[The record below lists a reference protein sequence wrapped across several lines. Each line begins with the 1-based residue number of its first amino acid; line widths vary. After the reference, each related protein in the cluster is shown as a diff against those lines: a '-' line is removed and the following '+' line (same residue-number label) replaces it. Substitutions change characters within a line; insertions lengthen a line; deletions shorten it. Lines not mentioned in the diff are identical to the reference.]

1 MCEPACE
8 SADAPPG
15 DLRSC
20 IAALIAAGDCGFAD
34 VLSALRKLID
44 APAAPA
50 ERRLRLFLRHLLF
63 LLESGDELYADCV
76 LRSDDR
82 SRPVLIA
89 HRIAREA
96 GEGVMKTQVRL
107 ALWPL
112 AQESPALAEGAFAV
126 HSQDAD
132 IVVHRGPV
140 RIEHALQ
147 DMGVPVDA
155 HALRDDEIDA
165 FYAYRKALQRAVRP
179 SGRGAGAS
187 WHADARDDGDRV
199 AQACAQAF
207 EFDAGDGERIHRG
220 RPLPGIG
227 RASHPLLGASL
238 HVLPRLLS
246 PAGPESV
253 LKALA
258 MDLPEVAAAGF
269 DAVLLGVVDRQ
280 STDLYYVEGDD
291 GALHPYLNNHG
302 YWSSGE
308 RGVDPVLGDA
318 DDYIAL
324 RHAAAACGLSLI
336 QDSVL
341 GTMGYPPQL
350 PRLAPPAS
358 RCTPLALAL
367 ADQVSP
373 LDEPSDF
380 LSGLESCDA
389 IPSPDGLPLADYIKV
404 VTRTHLGEYY
414 QLPRPNLFD
423 PQVRERVL
431 ARAQWQI
438 GEARVSAFRVDMAK
452 HLGLAPLRAALDALR
467 EAVRDAGAARFFAV
481 LEYWS
486 LHYRD
491 LRFALSAVG
500 PSVEGLYLYDFP
512 LAHALQQALLAG
524 GDWSRL
530 LPAIAEQRRHWQVP
544 PCCLVPIVIDHDP
557 SFRPIF
563 NGTAHTRDL
572 VVTGLALALAMS
584 ANGPSVYCGYDDRRA
599 APAELDRYFDYS
611 EQHARK
617 AMPAPLTRDPDGPGA
632 VFARLLEA
640 VKRHRVLADWDGGAL
655 TFEGDA
661 QRLRIVRT
669 LVHGSQRRVAC
680 FCVARD
686 GGAAT
691 AGADGEQLVFAS
703 GDGPSV
709 ALFVS

>member
-1 MCEPACE
+1 MREPATE
-8 SADAPPG
+8 SVAATPG
-15 DLRSC
+15 DLRSR
-20 IAALIAAGDCGFAD
+20 IAALIEAGDGNFAD
-34 VLSALRKLID
+34 VLNALRRSLD
-44 APAAPA
+44 APSAQA
-50 ERRLRLFLRHLLF
+50 ERRMRLFLRHLVF

-82 SRPVLIA
+82 SRPVLVA

-112 AQESPALAEGAFAV
+112 AQQSPSLAEGAFAV
-126 HSQDAD
+126 HSQDVD
-132 IVVHRGPV
+132 IVVHRGAV
-140 RIEHALQ
+140 RIELALQ
-147 DMGVPVDA
+147 DVGVPLNAV
-155 HALRDDEIDA
+155 ALRDEEIDA
-165 FYAYRKALQRAVRP
+165 FYAHRKALQRAVRP
-179 SGRGAGAS
+179 PGHGTGAS
-187 WHADARDDGDRV
+187 WYADARDDEARV

-207 EFDAGDGERIHRG
+207 EFAADDGERIHRG
-220 RPLPGIG
+220 RPLQAIG
-227 RASHPLLGASL
+227 RTTHPLLGAAL
-238 HVLPRLLS
+238 HVLPRLLT
-246 PAGPESV
+246 PAGPGSV
-253 LKALA
+253 LAALA
-258 MDLPEVAAAGF
+258 TDLREVADAGF

-308 RGVDPVLGDA
+308 CGVDPALGEDQ
-318 DDYIAL
+318 DYVAL
-324 RHAAAACGLSLI
+324 RQAAAACGIGLI

-350 PRLAPPAS
+350 PRLATQAS
-358 RCTPLALAL
+358 RCTPAALAL
-367 ADQVSP
+367 ADEVSP
-373 LDEPSDF
+373 LDEPGCF

-389 IPSPDGLPLADYIKV
+389 IASPDGLPLADYIKV

-423 PQVRERVL
+423 PRVRERVL
-431 ARAQWQI
+431 ARAQWQVRQ
-438 GEARVSAFRVDMAK
+438 ARVSAFRVDMAK

-467 EAVRDAGAARFFAV
+467 EATRGAGAAPFFAV

-500 PSVEGLYLYDFP
+500 PSVEGLYFYDFP

-530 LPAIAEQRRHWQVP
+530 LPAIAEQRLHWQVP

-563 NGTAHTRDL
+563 NGTAQTRDL
-572 VVTGLALALAMS
+572 VVAGLALALAMS

-599 APAELDRYFDYS
+599 APAELERYFDYS

-617 AMPAPLTRDPDGPGA
+617 AMPGPLTRDSDGPGA
-632 VFARLLEA
+632 VFAQLLAA
-640 VKRHRVLADWDGGAL
+640 VKRHRLLADWDGGAL

-669 LVHGSQRRVAC
+669 LIDGPQRRRAC

-686 GGAAT
+686 GSATMVGAA
-691 AGADGEQLVFAS
+691 GEQLVFAS
-703 GDGPSV
+703 GEGPSV
-709 ALFVS
+709 ALFVG